1 MAGFLNRL
9 DNGFDVEGLDGTQV
23 DDFGVDA
30 VLFLELLSGNERLA
44 DAAGKGY
51 NGEVCAGAL
60 DLGFAELERWSVLVI
75 SGCFVRCSLRG

>member
-1 MAGFLNRL
+1 VAGFLNRL

-60 DLGFAELERWSVLVI
+60 DLGFAEGDDKSSLWASSLMGKERP
-75 SGCFVRCSLRG
+75 